1 MVHLVIGLI
10 LAALGIWGVIAWW
23 AWFGLV
29 MRGVVPF
36 CLLLFGL
43 LAILSGCRR
52 EGNDGA
58 CAVPAGGP
66 DPGEGGHGGR
76 ASPRAQR

>member
-1 MVHLVIGLI
+1 MPHLVVGLI
-10 LAALGIWGVIAWW
+10 LSALGIWGVIAWW
-23 AWFGLV
+23 SWFGLV

-52 EGNDGA
+52 EGGQVA
-58 CAVPAGGP
+58 TPARAEGG
-66 DPGEGGHGGR
+66 DPGQGGGR
-76 ASPRAQR
+76 ARH